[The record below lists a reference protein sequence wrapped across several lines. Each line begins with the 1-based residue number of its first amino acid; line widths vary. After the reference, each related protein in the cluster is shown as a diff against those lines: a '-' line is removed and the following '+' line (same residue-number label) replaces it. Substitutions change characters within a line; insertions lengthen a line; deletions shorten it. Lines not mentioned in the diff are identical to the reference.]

1 MLRDLATQV
10 MIHVCDCFLWV
21 TGFEFS
27 LYVYAFENFLY
38 KAIITF

>member
-1 MLRDLATQV
+1 MLGESVTQV

-21 TGFEFS
+21 TDFEFS
-27 LYVYAFENFLY
+27 LYVYAFEKFLY